1 MYNYRPVYLVLK
13 NAQHTYSLPLQ
24 ADPRKWTA
32 EAGTI
37 TINEAPDLPATMAE
51 GTYQMYLHLPDAY
64 ESLAGDTR
72 YAVRFANLNVWDQ
85 NTGMNNLG
93 ASVEVVSG
101 GEGIEVQNENP
112 TSYTK
117 IMRSGR
123 IYILRGEKAYTL
135 LGGEVATY

>member
-1 MYNYRPVYLVLK
+1 
-13 NAQHTYSLPLQ
+13 
-24 ADPRKWTA
+24 
-32 EAGTI
+32 
-37 TINEAPDLPATMAE
+37 
-51 GTYQMYLHLPDAY
+51 
-64 ESLAGDTR
+64 LAGDPR
-72 YAVRFANLNVWDQ
+72 YAVRFANRNVWDR

-101 GEGIEVQNENP
+101 GEGIEVQNEDP

-123 IYILRGEKAYTL
+123 IYILRGEKAYTS